1 MISSDRIILKDNPNE
16 INIIN
21 DIISQNFACG
31 PSMISI
37 IDEFGNLFLYNEY
50 QKLYKLKIERSISHV
65 KFLDHNFY
73 AISKKKEFLY
83 EFVQLQYGKFF
94 KFENYVA
101 NLYSIDSKF
110 SNKFEILE
118 TSLSIN
124 LLLFTSGS
132 IH

>member
-73 AISKKKEFLY
+73 AISKKKEFPPKS
-83 EFVQLQYGKFF
+83 GKACKKTSSPFLIQDRCHLRSSLIACLF
-94 KFENYVA
+94 
-101 NLYSIDSKF
+101 SKPF
-110 SNKFEILE
+110 SC
-118 TSLSIN
+118 
-124 LLLFTSGS
+124 
-132 IH
+132 H